1 MRYCREVLAKY
12 IGQYDGKFGST
23 EFWTLAQSQPVFEA
37 HQLFPLSN
45 EDLEDHR
52 PSLPKQE
59 SDTQLLMIVIIL
71 KS

>member
-1 MRYCREVLAKY
+1 MAKY

-23 EFWTLAQSQPVFEA
+23 EFWTLGQSQPVFEA

-45 EDLEDHR
+45 EDIEDSWGYHR

-59 SDTQLLMIVIIL
+59 SDTQLLMIVIIM